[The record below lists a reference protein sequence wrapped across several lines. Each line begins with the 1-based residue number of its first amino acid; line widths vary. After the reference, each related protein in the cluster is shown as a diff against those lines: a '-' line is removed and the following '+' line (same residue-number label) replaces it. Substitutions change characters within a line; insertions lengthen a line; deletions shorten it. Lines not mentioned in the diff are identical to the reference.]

1 MMNIWVQRLF
11 SVLKPCLRWFFVG
24 MALFFLASAFKDHWQ
39 EVLAIRI
46 RGWGWIDLTIALLI
60 TILAHIWSGWIWGWI
75 LAEFNQRVKA
85 VWSIQTYLI
94 TNIGKYL
101 PGNVWHFYGRIR
113 AAQSVGVPG
122 AIAILSTL
130 MEPLLM
136 AASALILAAGASPQS
151 RGLLQGGILV
161 SVLIGVHP
169 RILNPILTFLSK
181 KKTKGELTDKDQ
193 ASAQLKRYPLKPLL
207 GEMGFLLIR
216 GLGFLFA
223 LRALSA
229 IEMAQVPQLLSAF
242 SFAWLLGLVIPGA
255 PGGLGVFE
263 ATAIALLDGV
273 YAPAILISGVALY
286 RVISVLAE
294 AISALL
300 AWLYQGL
307 NSGHFLKVD

>member
-1 MMNIWVQRLF
+1 
-11 SVLKPCLRWFFVG
+11 
-24 MALFFLASAFKDHWQ
+24 
-39 EVLAIRI
+39 
-46 RGWGWIDLTIALLI
+46 
-60 TILAHIWSGWIWGWI
+60 
-75 LAEFNQRVKA
+75 
-85 VWSIQTYLI
+85 
-94 TNIGKYL
+94 
-101 PGNVWHFYGRIR
+101 
-113 AAQSVGVPG
+113 
-122 AIAILSTL
+122 
-130 MEPLLM
+130 
-136 AASALILAAGASPQS
+136 
-151 RGLLQGGILV
+151 
-161 SVLIGVHP
+161 
-169 RILNPILTFLSK
+169 
-181 KKTKGELTDKDQ
+181 
-193 ASAQLKRYPLKPLL
+193 
-207 GEMGFLLIR
+207 LIR

>member
-1 MMNIWVQRLF
+1 MKPFVQHLI
-11 SVLKPCLRWFFVG
+11 SILKPYLRWFIVG
-24 MALFFLASAFKDHWQ
+24 LALFFLAKAFKDHWQ

-46 RGWGWIDLTIALLI
+46 SAWGWMSLAIALLI
-60 TILAHIWSGWIWGWI
+60 TIAAHIWSGWIWGWI

-136 AASALILAAGASPQS
+136 AASALILAAGASSQT
-151 RGLLQGGILV
+151 RGLLQGVTLV
-161 SVLIGVHP
+161 IVLIGVHP

-181 KKTKGELTDKDQ
+181 KKAKGDLAAQEQ
-193 ASAQLKRYPLKPLL
+193 PSAELKRYPLKPLL

-223 LRALSA
+223 LAALST

-273 YAPAILISGVALY
+273 YPPAIILSGVALY

-294 AISALL
+294 AIGALL
-300 AWLYQGL
+300 AWLYKQF
-307 NSGHFLKVD
+307 SLKNP

>member
-1 MMNIWVQRLF
+1 
-11 SVLKPCLRWFFVG
+11 
-24 MALFFLASAFKDHWQ
+24 
-39 EVLAIRI
+39 
-46 RGWGWIDLTIALLI
+46 
-60 TILAHIWSGWIWGWI
+60 
-75 LAEFNQRVKA
+75 
-85 VWSIQTYLI
+85 
-94 TNIGKYL
+94 
-101 PGNVWHFYGRIR
+101 
-113 AAQSVGVPG
+113 
-122 AIAILSTL
+122 
-130 MEPLLM
+130 
-136 AASALILAAGASPQS
+136 
-151 RGLLQGGILV
+151 
-161 SVLIGVHP
+161 LIGVHP